1 MTLDDKVHGLRL
13 QVIRRAEQ
21 LGNVSRACRE
31 AGISRALFYRWRQRL
46 ERYGQD
52 GVHPRR
58 HRARPGRPVQ
68 LAAETE
74 RLLLSVAVSAAT
86 WGASRIAAYL
96 HHRWQLRVA
105 PSTVQRALRRAGLA
119 TRRQRLTVLEHR
131 ALQTAGLLTERTRR
145 ALWQAP
151 HGRPRHV
158 AAREPGELVCLDTF
172 YIGQLK
178 GVGKVWQITACD
190 AACSYGVAWL
200 LPAHT
205 AEAAAHFLRRVVRP
219 LYRRAGW
226 RLRRVLTDGG
236 PEFKGAFDEA
246 CRALGFRHTDQ
257 AAARL
262 DQRVR
267 QTPPRHDP
275 AGALARGLSPPLLH
289 QSHGPA
295 AQSRGV
301 HAVLQSRAASPG
313 LSPPG
318 PHPSRALLGRRSSMT
333 SCRTLGWSMC
343 LHHSGSGQPS
353 DASETRSPLLPSN
366 LYFIIVFLSGFS
378 NSGIDSALCQ
388 IQSAVEAPIF
398 KNR

>member
-1 MTLDDKVHGLRL
+1 
-13 QVIRRAEQ
+13 
-21 LGNVSRACRE
+21 
-31 AGISRALFYRWRQRL
+31 L

-68 LAAETE
+68 LTPETE

-96 HHRWQLRVA
+96 RHRWQVRVA

-145 ALWQAP
+145 TLWQAQ
-151 HGRPRHV
+151 HGQPRHV

-205 AEAAAHFLRRVVRP
+205 APAAAHFLRRIVLP

-236 PEFKGAFDEA
+236 PEFHGAFDET
-246 CRALGFRHTDQ
+246 CRALGLRHTRTKPRHAWTNGFVERLQGTILQEHWRVAFRRRYFTSRTSLQRSLDGFMQ
-257 AAARL
+257 SYNHERPHQGYRVRGRTPAALFWGAAR
-262 DQRVR
+262 
-267 QTPPRHDP
+267 
-275 AGALARGLSPPLLH
+275 A
-289 QSHGPA
+289 
-295 AQSRGV
+295 
-301 HAVLQSRAASPG
+301 
-313 LSPPG
+313 
-318 PHPSRALLGRRSSMT
+318 
-333 SCRTLGWSMC
+333 
-343 LHHSGSGQPS
+343 
-353 DASETRSPLLPSN
+353 
-366 LYFIIVFLSGFS
+366 
-378 NSGIDSALCQ
+378 
-388 IQSAVEAPIF
+388 
-398 KNR
+398 

>member
-1 MTLDDKVHGLRL
+1 MTLDEKVHGLRL
-13 QVIRRAEQ
+13 HVSQRAAQ

-68 LAAETE
+68 LTPETE

-96 HHRWQLRVA
+96 RHRWQVRVA

-145 ALWQAP
+145 TLWQAQ
-151 HGRPRHV
+151 HGQPRHV

-200 LPAHT
+200 LP
-205 AEAAAHFLRRVVRP
+205 
-219 LYRRAGW
+219 G
-226 RLRRVLTDGG
+226 
-236 PEFKGAFDEA
+236 
-246 CRALGFRHTDQ
+246 
-257 AAARL
+257 
-262 DQRVR
+262 
-267 QTPPRHDP
+267 
-275 AGALARGLSPPLLH
+275 
-289 QSHGPA
+289 
-295 AQSRGV
+295 
-301 HAVLQSRAASPG
+301 
-313 LSPPG
+313 
-318 PHPSRALLGRRSSMT
+318 
-333 SCRTLGWSMC
+333 
-343 LHHSGSGQPS
+343 
-353 DASETRSPLLPSN
+353 
-366 LYFIIVFLSGFS
+366 
-378 NSGIDSALCQ
+378 DS
-388 IQSAVEAPIF
+388 
-398 KNR
+398 

>member
-1 MTLDDKVHGLRL
+1 MTLDEKVHGLRL
-13 QVIRRAEQ
+13 HVIQRAAQ

-31 AGISRALFYRWRQRL
+31 AGISRALFYRWRRRL

-68 LAAETE
+68 LAPETE

-96 HHRWQLRVA
+96 RHRWQLRVA

-145 ALWQAP
+145 ALWQAQ

-158 AAREPGELVCLDTF
+158 AAREPGELLCLDTF

-190 AACSYGVAWL
+190 AAI
-200 LPAHT
+200 
-205 AEAAAHFLRRVVRP
+205 P

-246 CRALGFRHTDQ
+246 CRALGLRHTRTKPRHAWTNGFVERLQ
-257 AAARL
+257 GTILQEHWRVAFRRRYFTSRTALQRSLEAFMQSYNHERPHQGYRLRGRTPATLFWGAAR
-262 DQRVR
+262 
-267 QTPPRHDP
+267 
-275 AGALARGLSPPLLH
+275 A
-289 QSHGPA
+289 
-295 AQSRGV
+295 
-301 HAVLQSRAASPG
+301 
-313 LSPPG
+313 
-318 PHPSRALLGRRSSMT
+318 
-333 SCRTLGWSMC
+333 
-343 LHHSGSGQPS
+343 
-353 DASETRSPLLPSN
+353 
-366 LYFIIVFLSGFS
+366 
-378 NSGIDSALCQ
+378 
-388 IQSAVEAPIF
+388 
-398 KNR
+398 